1 MKLPENYIEELR
13 QLTGETDVTKIACA
27 RKIGMFWDEFGEAI
41 TMSMADDEGWD
52 EPNYKKAHT
61 WFIESTAGSVKS
73 NVNEIYT
80 HARIYKNVLKPKRDK
95 KHDAFTYGQWES
107 LLRNIKK
114 SKGIVD
120 EDIFNER
127 IEWMYTEADKH
138 YGEFPSTRNINA
150 EYKKNGHHSQEAIH
164 WKKIVYQAKEIEK
177 IGQYEDARIMMLV
190 IEIIRLDKEMK
201 EE

>member
-13 QLTGETDVTKIACA
+13 QLTGETDKTKIACA
-27 RKIGMFWDEFGEAI
+27 RKIGQFWDDFGEAI

-52 EPNYKKAHT
+52 KPNYKKAHT

-80 HARIYKNVLKPKRDK
+80 HARVYKNVIKFRFDEEHP
-95 KHDAFTYGQWES
+95 FTYGQWDS

-114 SKGIVD
+114 DKGIA
-120 EDIFNER
+120 DIKEFDKR

-150 EYKKNGHHSQEAIH
+150 HYKKNGDVPEWLVVWKQIVRLTKKLKAIGDTPNYLRGAIYNVL
-164 WKKIVYQAKEIEK
+164 KVKVK
-177 IGQYEDARIMMLV
+177 
-190 IEIIRLDKEMK
+190 
-201 EE
+201 

>member
-13 QLTGETDVTKIACA
+13 QLTGETDRTKIACA
-27 RKIGMFWDEFGEAI
+27 RKIGKFWDDFGEAI

-52 EPNYKKAHT
+52 KPDYKKSHT

-95 KHDAFTYGQWES
+95 KHDTFTYSQWDS

-120 EDIFNER
+120 EDIFSER
-127 IEWMYTEADKH
+127 IEWMYTEAEKH
-138 YGEFPSTRNINA
+138 FGEFPSTRNINA
-150 EYKKNGHHSQEAIH
+150 HYKKNGDVPEWLIIWKQIVRLTKKLKALADTPNYLRGAIYNVL
-164 WKKIVYQAKEIEK
+164 KVKVK
-177 IGQYEDARIMMLV
+177 
-190 IEIIRLDKEMK
+190 
-201 EE
+201 